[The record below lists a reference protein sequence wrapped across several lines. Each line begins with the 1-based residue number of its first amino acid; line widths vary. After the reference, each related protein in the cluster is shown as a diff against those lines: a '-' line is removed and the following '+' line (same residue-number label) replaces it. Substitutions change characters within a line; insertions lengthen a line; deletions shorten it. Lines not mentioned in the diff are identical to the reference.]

1 MWIVNKKSFTVG
13 FVMALGF
20 WVVLAIMFSPV
31 FGGRNAFEAADRLFN
46 SIAKG
51 SSYRI
56 EELREANREYQ
67 GAAFQAEITLKDAE
81 LAGKAQTLIT
91 RAAAG
96 FQEGKGTFQVRGD
109 LGALLAKALEDADL
123 MFNDRGKEVAAEY
136 GYPEKE
142 ALFVWWNVL
151 KEIQKDFQKQQ
162 KFREAAHLEEILMK
176 GVEVGYNFYGIE
188 AKKASTNMVMLT
200 GSLAFY
206 ILYTLWWGY
215 AILWLFEGLGL
226 QMKASAKKEV

>member
-1 MWIVNKKSFTVG
+1 MWIINKKSFAVG
-13 FVMALGF
+13 LVMSLGF

-31 FGGRNAFEAADRLFN
+31 FAGLNAFEAADRLFN

-51 SSYRI
+51 SSYHI
-56 EELREANREYQ
+56 EELRETNRKYQ

-81 LAGKAQTLIT
+81 LTGKAQTLIT
-91 RAAAG
+91 RAGAG
-96 FQEGKGTFQVRGD
+96 FQGGTGNSQVRGD
-109 LGALLAKALEDADL
+109 LGALLAKALDDADL
-123 MFNDRGKEVAAEY
+123 MFNGRGKEVAAQY

-142 ALFVWWNVL
+142 ALFVWWTVL
-151 KEIQKDFQKQQ
+151 KEIQKDFQRQQ
-162 KFREAAHLEEILMK
+162 KFGEALHLEEVLMK

-188 AKKASTNMVMLT
+188 TKRASSNMVMLT
-200 GSLAFY
+200 ASLLFY

-215 AILWLFEGLGL
+215 AILWVFEGLGL